1 MEKVIERL
9 DKVEEYIDD
18 LDSWKDGV
26 EKNEEEQDELN
37 CYLKEKIK
45 SINEKFSHN
54 LELLLGKFDKLG
66 ERLDRFQFVVVSLLA
81 GLIAVMVALCGILVS
96 MNF

>member
-26 EKNEEEQDELN
+26 EKNEEEQEEVND
-37 CYLKEKIK
+37 YLKGR
-45 SINEKFSHN
+45 INRVKDEYSHSLENIFEKF
-54 LELLLGKFDKLG
+54 DRLG
-66 ERLDRFQFVVVSLLA
+66 ERLDKFQFVVVSLLGGIMA
-81 GLIAVMVALCGILVS
+81 AIIALCGILVS
-96 MNF
+96 MKF